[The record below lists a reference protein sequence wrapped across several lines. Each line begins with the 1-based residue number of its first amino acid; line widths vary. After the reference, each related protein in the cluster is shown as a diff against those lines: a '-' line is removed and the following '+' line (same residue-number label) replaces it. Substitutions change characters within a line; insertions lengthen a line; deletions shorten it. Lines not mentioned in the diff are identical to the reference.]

1 MSTQG
6 QHGTLLRLAAA
17 LVAFGLGA
25 AAVVVFILLIQATV
39 K

>member
-1 MSTQG
+1 MSAQG

-25 AAVVVFILLIQATV
+25 AAVVVFILLIQSAV

>member
-1 MSTQG
+1 MSAPG

-17 LVAFGLGA
+17 LVAFGLGL
-25 AAVVVFILLIQATV
+25 AAVVVFILLIQSSV